1 MPELAM
7 SLSLRVTEDLK
18 TAMKAKDTVRLS
30 VLRAIR
36 GEVLKQESAGSGKAA
51 SDDDVVRMVKTLI
64 KQRQE
69 SCAMWRTAGRADAV
83 AKDEAELAILQE
95 FLPAGLSSAELAA
108 IVQAAIASTGA
119 SGAKDMGK
127 VMKAVM
133 QAVKDSGKDADG
145 KEVSAQVK
153 QALGA

>member
-1 MPELAM
+1 
-7 SLSLRVTEDLK
+7 
-18 TAMKAKDTVRLS
+18 
-30 VLRAIR
+30 
-36 GEVLKQESAGSGKAA
+36 
-51 SDDDVVRMVKTLI
+51 
-64 KQRQE
+64 
-69 SCAMWRTAGRADAV
+69 MWRTAGRADAV